1 MCAHVAVIAPAAC
14 WPPALDQ
21 VRGERS
27 LEDRFVDLV
36 GGRTERGGPGVVAH
50 LVRLK
55 LQLLRNGLRRS
66 PAALVGLAVG
76 PSTAAGGRRRR

>member
-1 MCAHVAVIAPAAC
+1 M
-14 WPPALDQ
+14 
-21 VRGERS
+21 
-27 LEDRFVDLV
+27 
-36 GGRTERGGPGVVAH
+36 VAH

-76 PSTAAGGRRRR
+76 AIYGGGLLVLVVGALVVLRFRGDVALVRTAVTLGGAALVLA